1 MVLLVMNDKQFDLV
15 KTSIKT
21 TDKILDRQ
29 ISEWDT
35 LDTERKDELYRSFM
49 ALYNNVSLISQQRE
63 QVRITEYS

>member
-21 TDKILDRQ
+21 TDEILDRQ
-29 ISEWDT
+29 ISEWDK

>member
-21 TDKILDRQ
+21 TDKILNRQ
-29 ISEWDT
+29 ISVWDT
-35 LDTERKDELYRSFM
+35 LDTKRKDELYRSFM

>member
-63 QVRITEYS
+63 EVRITEYS

>member
-29 ISEWDT
+29 ISEWDK
-35 LDTERKDELYRSFM
+35 LDTERKDELYSSFM

>member
-21 TDKILDRQ
+21 TDKILNRQ
-29 ISEWDT
+29 ISEWDR
-35 LDTERKDELYRSFM
+35 LDTKRKDELYRSFM

>member
-21 TDKILDRQ
+21 TDKILNRQ

-35 LDTERKDELYRSFM
+35 LDTKRKDEFYRSFM